1 MKQGYPYSLMQKGF
15 SLVELVT
22 TIILI
27 GIVAVVVLPRFFADS
42 SYSAYSLRN
51 EFISELRQAQLRA
64 LNNTDQCFDVNVT
77 STGYQLRHYSAR
89 AGSNCNNVIR
99 TEAFQTFTGRASIS
113 LTASASQSF
122 TITFDSLG
130 RMLTPSC
137 AGVCFNINADET
149 LQVGVET
156 EGYIYAL

>member
-1 MKQGYPYSLMQKGF
+1 MNFNRSSLKLNGF

-22 TIILI
+22 TIIVI
-27 GIVAVVVLPRFFADS
+27 GIIAVVVLPRFFSDS

-77 STGYQLRHYSAR
+77 ATGYQLRHYSAR
-89 AGSNCNNVIR
+89 AGTSCSNLIR
-99 TEAFQTFTGRASIS
+99 AEALQTYSGGASVS

-130 RMLTPSC
+130 RVLSPSC
-137 AGVCFNINADET
+137 AGICFNINADET
-149 LQVGVET
+149 LQVGVES

>member
-1 MKQGYPYSLMQKGF
+1 MNFNRSSLKQNGF

-27 GIVAVVVLPRFFADS
+27 GIIAVVVLPRFFSAS

-77 STGYQLRHYSAR
+77 PTGYQLRHYSGR
-89 AGSNCNNVIR
+89 AGNSCTNLIR
-99 TEAFQTFTGRASIS
+99 AEAFQAFSGRASVS

-130 RMLTPSC
+130 RMLSPSC
-137 AGVCFNINADET
+137 AGMCFNINADET
-149 LQVGVET
+149 LQVGVES